1 MSQDFACFAREI
13 KKLVLQTAEL
23 DVEKYIDQDFS
34 AIGINSIQYIRIIVA
49 IEQEY
54 NMEFSDDSLLEGY
67 FTSFEQLVDYVA
79 DAIGLSLS
87 K

>member
-1 MSQDFACFAREI
+1 MIQDFAREI

-23 DVEKYIDQDFS
+23 DVEKHIDQDFS

-67 FTSFEQLVDYVA
+67 FATFEQLVEYVA
-79 DAIGLSLS
+79 NAIGLSFS
-87 K
+87 E

>member
-1 MSQDFACFAREI
+1 MFQDFAREI

-34 AIGINSIQYIRIIVA
+34 TIGINSIQYIRIIVA

-67 FTSFEQLVDYVA
+67 FTTFEQLVEYVA
-79 DAIGLSLS
+79 DAIGLSFS
-87 K
+87 E

>member
-1 MSQDFACFAREI
+1 MFQDFAREI

-23 DVEKYIDQDFS
+23 YVEKYIDQDFS
-34 AIGINSIQYIRIIVA
+34 TIGINSIQYIRIIVA

-67 FTSFEQLVDYVA
+67 FTTFEQLVEYVA
-79 DAIGLSLS
+79 DAIGLSFS
-87 K
+87 E

>member
-34 AIGINSIQYIRIIVA
+34 TIGINSIQYIRIIVA

>member
-1 MSQDFACFAREI
+1 MSQDLAREI

-23 DVEKYIDQDFS
+23 DVETYIDQEFS
-34 AIGINSIQYIRIIVA
+34 TIGINSIQYIRIIVA

-54 NMEFSDDSLLEGY
+54 NMEFSDESLLEGY

-79 DAIGLSLS
+79 RASGLSI
-87 K
+87 